1 MDCHIVVS
9 PIIFSDF
16 NKFLLRILF
25 LIKPV
30 TTTYFF
36 LAHLSRRLIG
46 ELLVYKGIRRPSVV
60 CPSIRPS
67 VNIFKR
73 HLL

>member
-1 MDCHIVVS
+1 MREVFSEILEKNI
-9 PIIFSDF
+9 IIFE
-16 NKFLLRILF
+16 LL
-25 LIKPV
+25 P
-30 TTTYFF
+30 F

-46 ELLVYKGIRRPSVV
+46 ELLVYEGIRRPSVV
-60 CPSIRPS
+60 RPSVRPS